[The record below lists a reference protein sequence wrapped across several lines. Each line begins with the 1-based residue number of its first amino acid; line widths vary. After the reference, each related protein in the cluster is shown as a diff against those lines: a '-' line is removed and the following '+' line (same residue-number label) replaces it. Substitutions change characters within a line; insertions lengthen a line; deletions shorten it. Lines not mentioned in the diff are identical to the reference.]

1 MDAIRGS
8 VAAGTPVCGAWI
20 SLGNT
25 QSIEIMGKSGYD
37 FLILDTQHG
46 GITWD
51 QLLPALQ
58 VLGSATPALVR
69 VPWRDPAQIMRAADL
84 GAAGVIVPMIS
95 TAEEARQAVAA
106 IRYPP
111 QGIRSFGPVR
121 SYYTVAAE
129 PAEPLCFVMVE
140 TAEAMQNLDAIAATP
155 GLDGIFV
162 GPVDLALSLGCGAAM
177 KMPPP
182 VLDAIDQIV
191 SCCNKYGI
199 IAGCASLGMDNAE
212 DLLNRGVNLVA
223 IGSDFA
229 FLRNTAAANAEAGKK
244 LKTRYT
250 QTPANTK
257 PVTKG

>member
-1 MDAIRGS
+1 MDSIRAS
-8 VAAGTPVCGAWI
+8 IAAGTPVCGAWV

-25 QSIEIMGKSGYD
+25 QSIEVMGKSGYD

-46 GITWD
+46 GITFD
-51 QLLPALQ
+51 QVLPALQ

-95 TAEEARQAVAA
+95 TAEEAAQAVAA

-111 QGIRSFGPVR
+111 VGIRSFGPVR
-121 SYYTVAAE
+121 SYYTVSAE
-129 PAEPLCFVMVE
+129 PVEPLCFVMVE
-140 TAEAMQNLDAIAATP
+140 TAQAMQNLDAIAATP

-177 KMPPP
+177 KMPQP

-191 SCCNKYGI
+191 SSCEKHGI

-212 DLLNRGVNLVA
+212 ELLRRGVSLVA

-229 FLRNTAAANAEAGKK
+229 FLRNAAAGNAALGKT
-244 LKTRYT
+244 LTSRYT
-250 QTPANTK
+250 RTPNNTE
-257 PVTKG
+257 PLTKG

>member
-1 MDAIRGS
+1 MGSIRDT
-8 VAAGTPVCGAWI
+8 VAAGSPVCGAWI

-37 FLILDTQHG
+37 FLIIDTQHG
-46 GITWD
+46 GITFD
-51 QLLPALQ
+51 QVLPALQ

-69 VPWRDPAQIMRAADL
+69 VPWRDSAQIMRAADL

-95 TAEEARQAVAA
+95 TAEEAAQAVAA

-111 QGIRSFGPVR
+111 AGIRSFGPVR
-121 SYYTVAAE
+121 SYYTASSEAI
-129 PAEPLCFVMVE
+129 EPLCFVMVE
-140 TAEAMQNLDAIAATP
+140 TAEALQNLDAIAATP

-177 KMPPP
+177 KMPQP
-182 VLDAIDQIV
+182 VLDAIDNIV
-191 SCCNKYGI
+191 SSCEKHGI

-212 DLLNRGVNLVA
+212 DLLGRGVSLVA

-229 FLRNTAAANAEAGKK
+229 FLRNTAA
-244 LKTRYT
+244 
-250 QTPANTK
+250 
-257 PVTKG
+257 